1 MMADFRWPICGRE
14 PTENLCFAVGR
25 CCGSDPWPL
34 TATKL
39 PTQRNARKQTTR
51 RKNGNANQQHAAADA
66 RTCPTKVSD
75 GLRHSLHRLRQ
86 PALLCSPFHAFSLS
100 APNNPVLTIP
110 GFKAFALVGVVISLV
125 CSVFQIAAGIGL
137 LKLKRWARQGAV
149 MYAIFALT
157 YALISL
163 PAIVL
168 MLVPHL
174 STAHDPVMQAGLIG
188 GLIGGVIGG
197 VIGMIFPI
205 CLLIFMRKPRAVA
218 ACCK

>member
-1 MMADFRWPICGRE
+1 M
-14 PTENLCFAVGR
+14 
-25 CCGSDPWPL
+25 
-34 TATKL
+34 
-39 PTQRNARKQTTR
+39 
-51 RKNGNANQQHAAADA
+51 
-66 RTCPTKVSD
+66 
-75 GLRHSLHRLRQ
+75 
-86 PALLCSPFHAFSLS
+86 
-100 APNNPVLTIP
+100 LTIP